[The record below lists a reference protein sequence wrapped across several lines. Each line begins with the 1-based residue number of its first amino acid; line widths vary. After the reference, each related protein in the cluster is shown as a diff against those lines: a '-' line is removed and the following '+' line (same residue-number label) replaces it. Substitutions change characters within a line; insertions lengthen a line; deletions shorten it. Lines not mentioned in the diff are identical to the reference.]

1 MAICITLKE
10 EQKKPILIKIDHC
23 HFKHKSSINF
33 NAVNG
38 EITKR
43 NFTEMIKSLRYDY
56 NSEVE
61 STENSPRLKIENC
74 NFKQVFDINSLIY
87 FVPKSSSN
95 FIFNLNTIDLSE
107 AKTTFI
113 IDRDSITTVVGRWT
127 FESNTLTPKKK
138 SIIKT
143 QKIGLIPAECESF
156 GFKCVNCLQN
166 DRCHID
172 SDDGY
177 ETIEELDISSSQFN
191 QLTWK
196 IGD

>member
-1 MAICITLKE
+1 
-10 EQKKPILIKIDHC
+10 
-23 HFKHKSSINF
+23 
-33 NAVNG
+33 
-38 EITKR
+38 
-43 NFTEMIKSLRYDY
+43 MIKSLRYDY

-61 STENSPRLKIENC
+61 STENSPTLKIENC
-74 NFKQVFDINSLIY
+74 NFKQVFDINSLFY
-87 FVPKSSSN
+87 LAPKSSSN

-113 IDRDSITTVVGRWT
+113 IDRDSITTVVARWT
-127 FESNTLTPKKK
+127 FESSTLTPKKK
-138 SIIKT
+138 SIINT

-156 GFKCVNCLQN
+156 GFKSVNCLQN

-191 QLTWK
+191 QLT
-196 IGD
+196 

>member
-1 MAICITLKE
+1 
-10 EQKKPILIKIDHC
+10 
-23 HFKHKSSINF
+23 
-33 NAVNG
+33 
-38 EITKR
+38 
-43 NFTEMIKSLRYDY
+43 MIKSLRYDC

-61 STENSPRLKIENC
+61 STENSTTLKIENC

-87 FVPKSSSN
+87 LVPKSSSN

-113 IDRDSITTVVGRWT
+113 IDRDSITTVVGRST

-138 SIIKT
+138 FIIKT
-143 QKIGLIPAECESF
+143 QKIGLIPAEWESF